1 MVVVIKRTDTKR
13 TIQKK
18 IKSVKPLKSK
28 KLFDAYKYLGT
39 VKISGNPND
48 IQKKM
53 RDEWECAQ

>member
-1 MVVVIKRTDTKR
+1 MVVVIKKTDTKR

-28 KLFDAYKYLGT
+28 KLFDAYKYLGS
-39 VKISGNPND
+39 VKINENPNE

-53 RDEWECAQ
+53 RYGW